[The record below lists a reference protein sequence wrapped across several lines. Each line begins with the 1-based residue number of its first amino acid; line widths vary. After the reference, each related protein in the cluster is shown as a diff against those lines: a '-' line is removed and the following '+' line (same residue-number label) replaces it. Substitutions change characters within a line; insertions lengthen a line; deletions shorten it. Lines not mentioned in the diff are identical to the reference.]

1 MKKTKVRLILLLLVT
16 AAFLYFFFRSV
27 DWTLLFKHLTDIR
40 WGWFILFVLL
50 YPVHY
55 LTRAIRWKYLLLH
68 EKKQTSLYNRFAANA
83 IGFTVTYIFPMRLG
97 EVVKPL
103 YLAKKEGMR
112 KGFVLGTVVIERV
125 ADILT
130 MCLILGVFFVFQPL
144 LASGL
149 NMDGQSTTRLQI
161 WGILALAFA
170 LVIVL
175 ISLALIFFRD
185 KTLHIIDFFIRP
197 FPKKVSQKI
206 HEISDEF
213 IHGLKFFHS
222 GRQVFFFIIWSF
234 ILWLGIIF
242 FYWVFFFA
250 YGIHISFFSLF
261 PYVFLL
267 LIGASIPTP
276 GMVGG
281 FHAFSKLGL
290 TALYGIDVNLAVGMT
305 IVVHAVQVVMTYL
318 TGYVILWKEGISL
331 VQLKKLGEEA
341 EL

>member
-1 MKKTKVRLILLLLVT
+1 MKKTSIRIFLLLFVT

-27 DWTLLFKHLTDIR
+27 DWKLLFSHLTDIR
-40 WGWFILFVLL
+40 WGWFALFIVL
-50 YPVHY
+50 YPVHF

-68 EKKQTSLYNRFAANA
+68 EKKDTSLYNRFAANA
-83 IGFTVTYIFPMRLG
+83 IGFTVTFIFPMRLG

-103 YLAKKEGMR
+103 FLAQKEGLR

-130 MCLILGVFFVFQPL
+130 MCMTLGLFLVFQPL

-149 NMDGQSTTRLQI
+149 NLDMDSMAKLQT

-170 LVIVL
+170 LAIILV
-175 ISLALIFFRD
+175 SMALIFFRD
-185 KTLHIIDFFIRP
+185 KTLTVIDFFIRP
-197 FPKKVSQKI
+197 FPNKISQKI
-206 HEISDEF
+206 HELSDEF

-222 GRQVFFFIIWSF
+222 ARQIFFFVLWSI
-234 ILWLGIIF
+234 ILWWGIIF
-242 FYWVFFFA
+242 FYWIFFFV
-250 YGIHISFFSLF
+250 YGIHVPYFSLF

-305 IVVHAVQVVMTYL
+305 LVVHAVQAVMTYII
-318 TGYVILWKEGISL
+318 GYVILWKEGISL

-341 EL
+341 DS